1 MEDNRQ
7 VHLEICLLL
16 SEDILSG
23 DIRKRIQ
30 EVDPISC
37 LHSYFLFQF
46 QILKITQRSNKI
58 EEVFSR
64 LSFVCLN
71 CLAIP
76 FVYQSHVKGELEN
89 KGKTNDH
96 LRGIG
101 GPPQSKFEMFNAFVV
116 CILKCLEIWSGELCE
131 LKLYTGEQ
139 LSTSIQSYL
148 FFTRPLNSIAV
159 CGGLCQFLGK
169 INQFL
174 QDLHN

>member
-131 LKLYTGEQ
+131 LKLNTSEHLYSV
-139 LSTSIQSYL
+139 LSFLHKAFEFYCSVWRTLSVSWKHKL
-148 FFTRPLNSIAV
+148 VPVGFT
-159 CGGLCQFLGK
+159 
-169 INQFL
+169 
-174 QDLHN
+174 